1 MSPSLDSISV
11 ELLDNILSFVQPPSA
26 LCKLALVSWKFNTLT
41 TPHLYRHVSLESDL
55 PNGGFR
61 HMLPFTSL
69 ILRKPSIASLVRS
82 FTFRGLFHNED
93 SLIALAIDPN
103 SQLDYDNDEMRLPW
117 PDHPELDDILRR
129 VIGEISHSEEE
140 ELEWNREVLPR
151 YAPKDTAIFALLL
164 ISFPNLRLLDM
175 EIGSFEDDFLERIF
189 YRIAFS
195 EPPFDVK
202 PVFTQL
208 TDIMIASYDDRY
220 PSAYIFF
227 DACCRLPAVKRI
239 YGYRLGAEEDRPLLS
254 GLEGATSLIE
264 TSESHDSSL
273 HLDNSPRLSGLGG
286 ATSRIETL
294 ELRDSKLHHLD
305 LPIVFGALRSPQT
318 IIYHTGN
325 SWAWTPV
332 RAPDILSAVAI
343 HAASLRRLAID
354 HEDYYP
360 FEEGVG
366 SDDNADPI
374 SFVGFIALSHLR
386 VAPVFL
392 FGHED
397 LHNAPEPGSVAETAM
412 LNRLRGALPLNLET
426 LYVTN
431 ADFVFS
437 DEHAHIAEAFEVLLR
452 HKESVPHLREL
463 VFEGQFKEG
472 DSVWHSIEMAR
483 LGTEVGVVVRGLHR
497 THYAYD
503 EQQGWGWD
511 EEVSFEPCMHNYI
524 GERVQGFP

>member
-1 MSPSLDSISV
+1 MSPSLDSLTV

-26 LCKLALVSWKFNTLT
+26 LCKLALVSWKFNTLAT
-41 TPHLYRHVSLESDL
+41 THLYRHVSLESDL
-55 PNGGFR
+55 PNGGVR
-61 HMLPFTSL
+61 HMLPFTFL

-82 FTFRGLFHNED
+82 FTFRGRFHNED
-93 SLIALAIDPN
+93 SLLALAIDPN

-117 PDHPELDDILRR
+117 PDHPELDDILSR

-140 ELEWNREVLPR
+140 ELEWKREVLPR

-164 ISFPNLRLLDM
+164 IYFSNLRRLDM
-175 EIGSFEDDFLERIF
+175 EMNSFEDDFLERIF

-208 TDIMIASYDDRY
+208 TDIMIASYDDKY

-239 YGYRLGAEEDRPLLS
+239 YGYRLGAEQDRPLLS
-254 GLEGATSLIE
+254 GR
-264 TSESHDSSL
+264 D
-273 HLDNSPRLSGLGG
+273 G

-305 LPIVFGALRSPQT
+305 LPIVFGALRSPHT

-325 SWAWTPV
+325 SWAWTPI
-332 RAPDILSAVAI
+332 RTPDILSAIAI
-343 HAASLRRLAID
+343 HATSLRRLAID

-360 FEEGVG
+360 FEEGV
-366 SDDNADPI
+366 SPDDNADPI

-397 LHNAPEPGSVAETAM
+397 LQNAPEPGSVAETAM
-412 LNRLRGALPLNLET
+412 LNRLLGALPLNLE
-426 LYVTN
+426 
-431 ADFVFS
+431 S
-437 DEHAHIAEAFEVLLR
+437 
-452 HKESVPHLREL
+452 
-463 VFEGQFKEG
+463 
-472 DSVWHSIEMAR
+472 
-483 LGTEVGVVVRGLHR
+483 LGVRG
-497 THYAYD
+497 TATA
-503 EQQGWGWD
+503 QGLCA
-511 EEVSFEPCMHNYI
+511 P
-524 GERVQGFP
+524 PT